1 MMCIACP
8 QHTKTDTITDAAIG
22 LGGIATGT
30 NSTFSFHSFQ
40 EGKETSKTKC
50 IICGREKW
58 QHPQI
63 AYT

>member
-8 QHTKTDTITDAAIG
+8 QHTKTETITDDANN
-22 LGGIATGT
+22 LGEIANVT
-30 NSTFSFHSFQ
+30 NSTFSFHNFQ
-40 EGKETSKTKC
+40 EGKGTSKTKC